1 MLLLLKWAPLSRVSR
16 NVAYGLHELLKTS
29 AANIH
34 SDADWSVIFTL
45 LEVVGAGAPPP
56 RVFGE
61 ISSQENHPHDQGN
74 RGVFNIMK

>member
-1 MLLLLKWAPLSRVSR
+1 MLLLLKWIPLSRVSR
-16 NVAYGLHELLKTS
+16 NVAYGIHELLKTS

-56 RVFGE
+56 RIFGDG
-61 ISSQENHPHDQGN
+61 SAQEQQNVDKGMYY
-74 RGVFNIMK
+74 IIES